1 MPTNR
6 HAAEQRLVLNT
17 LLPANAHPLLPLSGA
32 NTRFDAF
39 YAEFDRTVTPRLR
52 TAFRLAVW
60 AALWISPLLIGR
72 LPPLTRL
79 EPPAR
84 ERALGAMARSRVY
97 LLRQLLML
105 LKLVVGFCYGA
116 EPEVRAAIGYPHTPI
131 SLTEVPKRDL

>member
-1 MPTNR
+1 M
-6 HAAEQRLVLNT
+6 
-17 LLPANAHPLLPLSGA
+17 LS
-32 NTRFDAF
+32 T
-39 YAEFDRTVTPRLR
+39 
-52 TAFRLAVW
+52 AVW

-116 EPEVRAAIGYPHTPI
+116 DPQVRAVIGYPRPPM
-131 SLTEVPKRDL
+131 SLMKVLKRDL